1 MAKTVLLRFFNLIEE
16 RTWVVIRI
24 MIMRTFLIREIGAD
38 NFVLSNKAESMNAAA
53 KSLDL
58 ILNTVSADHDL
69 ASLIGGVLF
78 LY

>member
-1 MAKTVLLRFFNLIEE
+1 
-16 RTWVVIRI
+16 